1 MHSRSKIT
9 NIYWGEVI
17 SPFFQYHKFYL
28 AATDKGLCRV
38 LWPSESFEVLRTWVN
53 KMIPDSCL
61 IESQE
66 NLHMYIKQITDY
78 LQGKRT
84 AFTVPLDMH
93 GTNFRIQVWRA
104 LQQIPH
110 GQTRSYADIAEA
122 IGNSKAVRAVGTA
135 NGANPIPIVV
145 PCHRVI
151 GKNRELTGFGGGL
164 ENKKRL
170 LHLERNGDYIDKGHA
185 RYQF

>member
-1 MHSRSKIT
+1 LHSNEYT
-9 NIYWGEVI
+9 NVYWGEVI
-17 SPFFQYHKFYL
+17 SPFFENQKFYL

-38 LWPSESFEVLRTWVN
+38 LWPNESLDVLHKWVN
-53 KMIPDSCL
+53 KMIPDSHL

-66 NLHMYIKQITDY
+66 KLRLYIHQISDY
-78 LQGKRT
+78 LKGNRT
-84 AFTVPLDMH
+84 AFTLPLDMR
-93 GTNFRIQVWRA
+93 GTNFRAQVWRA

-122 IGNSKAVRAVGTA
+122 INNPKAVRAVGTA

-170 LHLERNGDYIDKGHA
+170 LHLEGYDDYINKGHA